1 MVSLRSK
8 SERRKNNEVKIYTYL
23 SNNQDTYDTKVTW
36 VCALYRTAPFHCR
49 QNFCYITS
57 AFPTRIQSKIP
68 HEIQNPLLFKLDK
81 KIVKIGICIFGI
93 GC

>member
-36 VCALYRTAPFHCR
+36 VCALYRTA
-49 QNFCYITS
+49 CYITS